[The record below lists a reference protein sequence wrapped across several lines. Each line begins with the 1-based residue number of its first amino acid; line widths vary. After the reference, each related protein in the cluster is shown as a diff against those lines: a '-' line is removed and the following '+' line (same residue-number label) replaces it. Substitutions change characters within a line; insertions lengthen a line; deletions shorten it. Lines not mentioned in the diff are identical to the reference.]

1 MEPIFHTLL
10 TLLIA
15 TQTGVGHDTGCC
27 TVLVHVHH
35 GCDVVAYRRDAKFPA
50 EILIVRTKWAGRR
63 AIKEYKIQGG
73 YFCHTV
79 ITEDGWIITIGGRD
93 IPEVNRELEKLGAE
107 IVSKGRIKKDEIER
121 AGELLKEARWG
132 HFVVKSPND
141 TVGVASYD
149 YRISSPERID
159 MFRIKDGEYVKV
171 TNNPRYY
178 DRERFEEFGKNPVD
192 AAVKIAGKDPYGLHR
207 RDIITYKLTVNETS
221 SSVKVWAS
229 YDGGALLEGASGEP
243 DPIRFMGK
251 TIAAK
256 EIPRVPR
263 RKPLGEVILRVCR
276 EHKGEG
282 ELPNPAAVAAA
293 LISGAVFVAFLGQLS
308 LQRRNLY

>member
-1 MEPIFHTLL
+1 MLSHALL
-10 TLLIA
+10 ALLIA
-15 TQTGVGHDTGCC
+15 TQTDVGHDTGCC

-35 GCDVVAYRRDAKFPA
+35 GYDVVAYRRDARYQA
-50 EILIVRTKWAGRR
+50 EILIVRTKWAGRK
-63 AIKEYKIQGG
+63 AIKEYKVQGG

-79 ITEDGWIITIGGRD
+79 ITEDGWIVTIGGRD
-93 IPEVNRELEKLGAE
+93 IPKVNRELEKLGAE
-107 IVSKGRIKKDEIER
+107 IVSRGRIKKDEIER
-121 AGELLKEARWG
+121 AEELLKEAKWG
-132 HFVVKSPND
+132 HFVVKSPSD
-141 TVGVASYD
+141 VVGVASYD
-149 YRISSPERID
+149 YRISSSEVD
-159 MFRIKDGEYVKV
+159 VFRIKDGEYVKV

-178 DRERFEEFGKNPVD
+178 NRGRFEEFGKNPID

-207 RDIITYKLTVNETS
+207 RDIITYKLTVNKTS

-229 YDGGALLEGASGEP
+229 YDGGALLEGANGEP

-251 TIAAK
+251 TVEASD
-256 EIPRVPR
+256 IPRIPK
-263 RKPLGEVILRVCR
+263 RKPLGEVILRVSGG
-276 EHKGEG
+276 HKGEG